1 MQAIV
6 IFAIGGTGQNT
17 EAEVQT
23 HHRLSPSHINII
35 FSLQKFSMTR
45 LSKHCGFC
53 IYIFD
58 NSKSKSM
65 GRLVRAEKMVLS
77 GLVFA
82 RKIARMILIQNI

>member
-35 FSLQKFSMTR
+35 FSLQKFSM
-45 LSKHCGFC
+45 KC
-53 IYIFD
+53 ISID
-58 NSKSKSM
+58 I
-65 GRLVRAEKMVLS
+65 GVCVLQS
-77 GLVFA
+77 PSYQSYL
-82 RKIARMILIQNI
+82 